1 MTASQDK
8 ILAIRAAHP
17 EHGKRM
23 SRFDRTIDR
32 IEARE
37 DWRSGYGQ
45 KGGLGPNTGK
55 KAVKFLCP
63 HPLGI
68 QRADEVKITN
78 NKFIP
83 EMTALLEDLGKKVI
97 GWEPGGNFSP
107 GTIRQLW
114 MDDNGRTTGGNKI
127 RFIDSRHLY
136 LNHMD
141 PLETVVTIFNRKIG
155 NKEQGD
161 ASMLGGTICMWH
173 DRAVAK
179 DECRLPWNA
188 CFC

>member
-68 QRADEVKITN
+68 QRADEVKIKRVFDSGAADWAN
-78 NKFIP
+78 P
-83 EMTALLEDLGKKVI
+83 VALWYKAQGE
-97 GWEPGGNFSP
+97 W
-107 GTIRQLW
+107 
-114 MDDNGRTTGGNKI
+114 
-127 RFIDSRHLY
+127 HL
-136 LNHMD
+136 N
-141 PLETVVTIFNRKIG
+141 TVVD
-155 NKEQGD
+155 GD
-161 ASMLGGTICMWH
+161 NVPDWAKHYTTYPAT
-173 DRAVAK
+173 RA
-179 DECRLPWNA
+179 
-188 CFC
+188 